1 MVLQK
6 SCKTGVDRD
15 VSERKERQLCAR
27 EWQFGSV
34 TLHVLVTG
42 ILGKEYTVGL

>member
-1 MVLQK
+1 MIPVLAVEEEGANIR
-6 SCKTGVDRD
+6 SVM
-15 VSERKERQLCAR
+15 QL
-27 EWQFGSV
+27 GSV